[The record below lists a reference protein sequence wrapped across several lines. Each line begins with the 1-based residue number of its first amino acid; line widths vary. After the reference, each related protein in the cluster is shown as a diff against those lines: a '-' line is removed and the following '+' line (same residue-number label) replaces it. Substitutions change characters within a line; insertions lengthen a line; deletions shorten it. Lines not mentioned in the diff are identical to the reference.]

1 MVIPQDATEL
11 ANRQQD
17 HKYLR
22 FLFWIESVVSVVGL
36 LIVTDPRLRGWS
48 GLAQTVSSGSSAPD
62 PSHNLLFATY
72 MLVLL
77 FSLIHYKQI
86 LRVTRKALPLLVLVG
101 VAFLSVQW
109 SIQPSATKS
118 AALWLAGTTLF
129 GIYLGSRFTPRQQI
143 NILCVVVI
151 CAAVLSIVA
160 VRFFPDIA
168 IGTGSFAGDWQGIY
182 LHKNRLGRVMSLG
195 VMLFAIRIGRYNARD
210 LLYLAGLLLCAFLL
224 VKSDSSSG
232 LVVALAVIL
241 TRLGLDFLSMDRALY
256 KSLLISASITA
267 AGLILAVLANPS
279 EAAALVGRTGT
290 LTGRT
295 TLWAYLMT
303 FVQDRFWN
311 GYGFGAFWSK
321 GSATLEVVQ
330 RSVYWAPNHAHNG
343 MLEVLLD
350 LGLIGLILLGMVWAI
365 TFIRAVR
372 LALNGDSI
380 EDRWP
385 LMYVVFYTLWIIPEA
400 AALGAAQINFV
411 LLVAVFSY
419 LIIRGPER
427 VRYFAD
433 DRIGQYI
440 GLTSV
445 ER

>member
-1 MVIPQDATEL
+1 
-11 ANRQQD
+11 
-17 HKYLR
+17 
-22 FLFWIESVVSVVGL
+22 
-36 LIVTDPRLRGWS
+36 
-48 GLAQTVSSGSSAPD
+48 
-62 PSHNLLFATY
+62 
-72 MLVLL
+72 
-77 FSLIHYKQI
+77 
-86 LRVTRKALPLLVLVG
+86 
-101 VAFLSVQW
+101 
-109 SIQPSATKS
+109 
-118 AALWLAGTTLF
+118 
-129 GIYLGSRFTPRQQI
+129 
-143 NILCVVVI
+143 
-151 CAAVLSIVA
+151 
-160 VRFFPDIA
+160 
-168 IGTGSFAGDWQGIY
+168 
-182 LHKNRLGRVMSLG
+182 MSLG

-295 TLWAYLMT
+295 TLWAYLMN

-311 GYGFGAFWSK
+311 GYGFEAFWSK

-330 RSVYWAPNHAHNG
+330 RSVYWAPTHAHNG
-343 MLEVLLD
+343 VLEVLLD
-350 LGLIGLILLGMVWAI
+350 LGLIGLILLGTVWAI

-372 LALNGDSI
+372 LALTGNSM

-385 LMYVVFYTLWIIPEA
+385 LMYVIFYTLWIIPEA
-400 AALGAAQINFV
+400 AALGSAQINFV
-411 LLVAVFSY
+411 LLVAVFSC

-433 DRIGQYI
+433 DRLGQYI